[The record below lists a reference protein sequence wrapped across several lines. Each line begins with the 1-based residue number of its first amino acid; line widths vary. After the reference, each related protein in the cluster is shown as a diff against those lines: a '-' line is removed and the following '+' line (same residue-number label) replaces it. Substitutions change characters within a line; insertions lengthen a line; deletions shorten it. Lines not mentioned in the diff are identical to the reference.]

1 MNDPFALDLTIILL
15 LLGIGSAMVAGN
27 VAAFGSNDGIRF
39 TFNLGFDF

>member
-1 MNDPFALDLTIILL
+1 MTSREFNTSYGGGLFFDIAEMI
-15 LLGIGSAMVAGN
+15 AGN